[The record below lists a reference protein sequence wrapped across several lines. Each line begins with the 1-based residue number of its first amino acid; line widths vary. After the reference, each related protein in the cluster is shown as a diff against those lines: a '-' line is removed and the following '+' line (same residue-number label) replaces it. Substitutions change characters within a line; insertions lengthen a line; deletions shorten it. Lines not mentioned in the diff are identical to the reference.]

1 MSKATEIPKIN
12 KKRPKESV
20 CPKQSQTS
28 EAEQEEGTH
37 NGIDD
42 TSEKNIDTRKSSKKD
57 LNGPPYNYAP
67 APSSNIP
74 LAVYIEG
81 TAEVAEPSN
90 GTEDTES
97 LSVDTVDENTSPS
110 YLCDRRRGSRIY

>member
-1 MSKATEIPKIN
+1 MSVPNRVRRVKLS
-12 KKRPKESV
+12 RRG
-20 CPKQSQTS
+20 
-28 EAEQEEGTH
+28 GTH

-57 LNGPPYNYAP
+57 LNCPPYNYAP

-97 LSVDTVDENTSPS
+97 LSVDTIDENTSPS